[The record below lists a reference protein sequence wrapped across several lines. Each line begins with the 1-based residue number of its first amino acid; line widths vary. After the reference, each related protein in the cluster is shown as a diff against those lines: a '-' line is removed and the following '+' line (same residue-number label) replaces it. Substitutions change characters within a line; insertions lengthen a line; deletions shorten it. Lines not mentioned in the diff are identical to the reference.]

1 MTVKD
6 LKKRLENL
14 YKDKVIMRTEIK
26 MLGGIVLYVIA
37 VVYLFN
43 SIGNDVTK
51 KLNTEESKYKKH
63 IGEKYIID
71 KDTLT
76 IVDYSFFSENFTLS
90 DGRKVN
96 YVLIGKD

>member
-1 MTVKD
+1 
-6 LKKRLENL
+6 
-14 YKDKVIMRTEIK
+14 
-26 MLGGIVLYVIA
+26 MLGGLVLCVIA
-37 VVYLFN
+37 VVYLLN
-43 SIGNDVTK
+43 SAGNDISK
-51 KLNTEESKYKKH
+51 KISTEEDKYKKH

-76 IVDYSFFSENFTLS
+76 IVDYSVFSENFTLS

>member
-1 MTVKD
+1 MK
-6 LKKRLENL
+6 
-14 YKDKVIMRTEIK
+14 TEFK
-26 MLGGIVLYVIA
+26 MLGGLVLCVIA
-37 VVYLFN
+37 VVYLLN
-43 SIGNDVTK
+43 SAGNDIGK
-51 KLNTEESKYKKH
+51 KISTEEDKYKKH

-76 IVDYSFFSENFTLS
+76 IVDYSIFSENFTLS